1 MSFESRRRLF
11 VILPAIPAFLAGC
24 GRQAQA
30 PLDPRAKIELDL
42 EALDADGLRGPPDGK
57 VAVDYEFAIPDT
69 VATREAVTRIDPSV
83 EFMPGSRGRIGAK
96 PGECLCLGSTH
107 QPRYREIL
115 LALARLPEIA
125 RIIECHH
132 E

>member
-1 MSFESRRRLF
+1 MSLESRRRLF
-11 VILPAIPAFLAGC
+11 WVLSSLCIAGC
-24 GRQAQA
+24 GRPAQA

-57 VAVDYEFAIPDT
+57 VAVDYEFVIPDT
-69 VATREAVTRIDPSV
+69 PAAREAVSQIDPSV
-83 EFMPGSRGRIGAK
+83 ELMPGSRGRIGAK
-96 PGECLCLGSTH
+96 AGECLCIGSTH
-107 QPRYREIL
+107 QPRHREIL

>member
-1 MSFESRRRLF
+1 MVSDVRRRLF
-11 VILPAIPAFLAGC
+11 VAVPAILLAGC
-24 GRQAQA
+24 SASA
-30 PLDPRAKIELDL
+30 PAPRDPRAKIELDL
-42 EALDADGLRGPPDGK
+42 ESIDADGLRGPPDGK

-69 VATREAVTRIDPSV
+69 AAVRGAVSRIDPSV
-83 EFMPGSRGRIGAK
+83 VFMAGSRGRIGAK

-107 QPRYREIL
+107 QPRHREIL
-115 LALARLPEIA
+115 LALARLPEIT

>member
-1 MSFESRRRLF
+1 MVFVRRRRVL
-11 VILPAIPAFLAGC
+11 VVLPGLVLAGC
-24 GRQAQA
+24 GAPPPR
-30 PLDPRAKIELDL
+30 PLDPRAKIEFDLDS
-42 EALDADGLRGPPDGK
+42 LDTDGLRGPADGK

-69 VATREAVTRIDPSV
+69 PAARAAVTRIDPSIT
-83 EFMPGSRGRIGAK
+83 FQPGSRGRIGAK

-107 QPRYREIL
+107 QPRHRDIL

>member
-1 MSFESRRRLF
+1 MSFECRRRLF
-11 VILPAIPAFLAGC
+11 WVVPSLFLASC
-24 GRQAQA
+24 GRQAQQS
-30 PLDPRAKIELDL
+30 LDPRAKIEIDL

-69 VATREAVTRIDPSV
+69 PAAREAVSQIDPSV
-83 EFMPGSRGRIGAK
+83 NFFPSSRGRIGAQ
-96 PGECLCLGSTH
+96 PGECLCIGSTH
-107 QPRYREIL
+107 QPRHREIL
-115 LALARLPEIA
+115 FALAQLPEIA

>member
-1 MSFESRRRLF
+1 MSLESRRHLF
-11 VILPAIPAFLAGC
+11 WVLPSLFLAGC
-24 GRQAQA
+24 GRQAQE

-57 VAVDYEFAIPDT
+57 VAVDYEFVIPDT
-69 VATREAVTRIDPSV
+69 PAAREAVSQIDPSV
-83 EFMPGSRGRIGAK
+83 AFMPGSRGRIGAK
-96 PGECLCLGSTH
+96 AGECLCIGSTH
-107 QPRYREIL
+107 QPRHREIL
-115 LALARLPEIA
+115 FALARLPEIA

>member
-1 MSFESRRRLF
+1 MFSEFRRHL
-11 VILPAIPAFLAGC
+11 VLILPAILAGC
-24 GRQAQA
+24 SA
-30 PLDPRAKIELDL
+30 PQPAPRDPRAKIDLDL
-42 EALDADGLRGPPDGK
+42 DALDADGLRGPADGK

-69 VATREAVTRIDPSV
+69 AAAREAVTRIDPSV
-83 EFMPGSRGRIGAK
+83 HFFPGSRGRIGAQ
-96 PGECLCLGSTH
+96 PGECLCIGSTH
-107 QPRYREIL
+107 QPRHREIL

>member
-1 MSFESRRRLF
+1 MFSEFRRRL
-11 VILPAIPAFLAGC
+11 VLILPAILAGC
-24 GRQAQA
+24 SDPQPA
-30 PLDPRAKIELDL
+30 PRDPRVKIELDL
-42 EALDADGLRGPPDGK
+42 DALDADGLRGPPDGK

-69 VATREAVTRIDPSV
+69 PAAREAVTRIDPSV
-83 EFMPGSRGRIGAK
+83 AFMAGSRGRIGAK
-96 PGECLCLGSTH
+96 PGQCLCIGSTH
-107 QPRYREIL
+107 QPRHREIL

>member
-1 MSFESRRRLF
+1 MSFECRRRLF
-11 VILPAIPAFLAGC
+11 LILASLFFAGC
-24 GRQAQA
+24 SRQGQS

-42 EALDADGLRGPPDGK
+42 DALDADGLRGPPDGK
-57 VAVDYEFAIPDT
+57 VAVDYEFVIPDT
-69 VATREAVTRIDPSV
+69 PAAREAVTRIDPSV
-83 EFMPGSRGRIGAK
+83 ELMPGSRGRIGAK
-96 PGECLCLGSTH
+96 AGECLCIGSTH
-107 QPRYREIL
+107 QPRHREIL

>member
-1 MSFESRRRLF
+1 MFSEFRRHL
-11 VILPAIPAFLAGC
+11 VLILPAILAGC
-24 GRQAQA
+24 SA
-30 PLDPRAKIELDL
+30 PQPAPRDPRAKIELDL

-57 VAVDYEFAIPDT
+57 VAVDYEFVIPDT
-69 VATREAVTRIDPSV
+69 PAARETVSRIDPSV
-83 EFMPGSRGRIGAK
+83 HFFPGSRGRIGAQ
-96 PGECLCLGSTH
+96 PGECLCIGSTH
-107 QPRYREIL
+107 QPRHREIL

>member
-1 MSFESRRRLF
+1 MVFDVRRRLF
-11 VILPAIPAFLAGC
+11 VALPAILLAGC
-24 GRQAQA
+24 SVPA
-30 PLDPRAKIELDL
+30 PAPRDPRAKIELEL
-42 EALDADGLRGPPDGK
+42 ESIDADGLRGPPDGK

-69 VATREAVTRIDPSV
+69 AAVREAVSRIDPSV
-83 EFMPGSRGRIGAK
+83 VFMAGSRGRIGTK
-96 PGECLCLGSTH
+96 PGECLCVGSTH
-107 QPRYREIL
+107 QPRHREIL

>member
-1 MSFESRRRLF
+1 MFSEFRRRL
-11 VILPAIPAFLAGC
+11 VLILPAILAGC
-24 GRQAQA
+24 SA
-30 PLDPRAKIELDL
+30 PQPAPRDPRAKIEVDL

-69 VATREAVTRIDPSV
+69 PAAREAVTRIDPSV
-83 EFMPGSRGRIGAK
+83 ELMPGSRGRIGAK
-96 PGECLCLGSTH
+96 AGECLCIGSTH
-107 QPRYREIL
+107 QPRHREIL
-115 LALARLPEIA
+115 LALARLPEIS

>member
-1 MSFESRRRLF
+1 MFSEFRRRL
-11 VILPAIPAFLAGC
+11 VLIMPAILAGC
-24 GRQAQA
+24 SA
-30 PLDPRAKIELDL
+30 PQPAPRDPRAKIEVDL

-69 VATREAVTRIDPSV
+69 PAAREAVSRIDPSV
-83 EFMPGSRGRIGAK
+83 AFMAGSRGRIGAK
-96 PGECLCLGSTH
+96 PGECLCIGSTH

>member
-1 MSFESRRRLF
+1 MSLESRRHLF
-11 VILPAIPAFLAGC
+11 VIVPALLAGC
-24 GRQAQA
+24 GRQGQA

-69 VATREAVTRIDPSV
+69 PAAREAVSRIDPSV
-83 EFMPGSRGRIGAK
+83 AFMPGSRGRIGAK
-96 PGECLCLGSTH
+96 AGDCLCIGSTH
-107 QPRYREIL
+107 QPRHREIL

>member
-1 MSFESRRRLF
+1 MFSEFRRRL
-11 VILPAIPAFLAGC
+11 VLIMPAILAGC
-24 GRQAQA
+24 SA
-30 PLDPRAKIELDL
+30 PQPAPRDPRAKIELDL

-57 VAVDYEFAIPDT
+57 VAVDYEFTIPDIP
-69 VATREAVTRIDPSV
+69 AAREAVTRIDPSV
-83 EFMPGSRGRIGAK
+83 HFFPGSRGRIGAQ
-96 PGECLCLGSTH
+96 PGECLCIGSTH
-107 QPRYREIL
+107 QPRHREIL

>member
-1 MSFESRRRLF
+1 MFSEFRRRL
-11 VILPAIPAFLAGC
+11 VLIMPAILAGC
-24 GRQAQA
+24 SA
-30 PLDPRAKIELDL
+30 PQPAPPDPRAKIEVDL

-57 VAVDYEFAIPDT
+57 VAVDYECVSPDT
-69 VATREAVTRIDPSV
+69 PAAREAVTRIDPSV
-83 EFMPGSRGRIGAK
+83 TFMAGSRGRIGAK
-96 PGECLCLGSTH
+96 AGECLCIGSTH
-107 QPRYREIL
+107 QPRHREIL

>member
-1 MSFESRRRLF
+1 MRADGLRRAML
-11 VILPAIPAFLAGC
+11 LSLAPLLTGC
-24 GRQAQA
+24 GGPAR
-30 PLDPRAKIELDL
+30 DPRAKIEIDLDR
-42 EALDADGLRGPPDGK
+42 LDADGLRGPADGK

-69 VATREAVTRIDPSV
+69 TAARAAVTRIDPSV
-83 EFMPGSRGRIGAK
+83 TFQPGSRGRIGVK

-107 QPRYREIL
+107 QPRHREIL
-115 LALARLPEIA
+115 LTLARLPEVD

>member
-1 MSFESRRRLF
+1 MSLESRRRVLF
-11 VILPAIPAFLAGC
+11 VLPGLILAGC
-24 GRQAQA
+24 GTPPQ
-30 PLDPRAKIELDL
+30 PPFDPRAKIELDL

-69 VATREAVTRIDPSV
+69 PAAREVVTRIDPSV
-83 EFMPGSRGRIGAK
+83 HFFPGSRGRIGAQ
-96 PGECLCLGSTH
+96 PGECLCIGSTH
-107 QPRYREIL
+107 QPRHREIL
-115 LALARLPEIA
+115 IALARLPEIA

>member
-1 MSFESRRRLF
+1 MFSEFRRRL
-11 VILPAIPAFLAGC
+11 VLIMPAILAGC
-24 GRQAQA
+24 SAPQPA
-30 PLDPRAKIELDL
+30 PLDPRAKIDFDL

-69 VATREAVTRIDPSV
+69 AAAREEVSRIDPSV
-83 EFMPGSRGRIGAK
+83 AFMAGSRGRIGAK
-96 PGECLCLGSTH
+96 PGQCLCLGSTH
-107 QPRYREIL
+107 QPRHREIL

>member
-1 MSFESRRRLF
+1 MFSEFRRRL
-11 VILPAIPAFLAGC
+11 VLIMPAILAGC
-24 GRQAQA
+24 SA
-30 PLDPRAKIELDL
+30 PQPAPRDPRAKIELDL

-57 VAVDYEFAIPDT
+57 VAVDYEFVIPDT
-69 VATREAVTRIDPSV
+69 PAARETVSRIDPSV
-83 EFMPGSRGRIGAK
+83 HFFPGSRGRIGAQ
-96 PGECLCLGSTH
+96 PGECLCIGSTH
-107 QPRYREIL
+107 QPRHREIL